1 MNSPA
6 ISVVL
11 PAFNCEKY
19 IGEAIQSVLQQTFPD
34 FEFIIINDGSTD
46 KTEEIILSFSDNR
59 IVYEKNDNNTGL
71 VYSLNK
77 GVDMAK
83 GKYIARMDGDD
94 VCLPGRFK
102 KQMDHLEQNNRV
114 DILATVVT
122 LIDETGQV
130 TGMWVADAKNTTE
143 KDIREQLPKDNCI
156 AHPSVMG
163 KANIF
168 KKYKYDQAQSQSE
181 DYDMWLRMVNDG
193 VIIHKLAEP
202 LLQHRILSSSFTR
215 TNKTNVFWKIGETQ
229 LRFAWQKFRKGDLS
243 FFAGKAFSY
252 GCINMLKG
260 IFKQAKTVVQKK

>member
-19 IGEAIQSVLQQTFPD
+19 IGEAIQSVLQQTFTD

-46 KTEEIILSFSDNR
+46 KTEEIIRSFPDKR
-59 IVYEKNDNNTGL
+59 IIYEKNDRNNGL
-71 VYSLNK
+71 VYTLNK

-83 GKYIARMDGDD
+83 AKYIARMDGDD
-94 VCLPGRFK
+94 VCLPARFK
-102 KQMDHLEQNNRV
+102 KQMDYLQQNSSV
-114 DILATVVT
+114 DVLASIVT
-122 LIDETGQV
+122 LIDENGQATG
-130 TGMWVADAKNTTE
+130 TWLADTKNISE
-143 KDIREQLPKDNCI
+143 KEIREQLPKNNCI

-163 KANIF
+163 KAAIF
-168 KKYKYDQAQSQSE
+168 KQFRYDLAQSQSE
-181 DYDMWLRMVNDG
+181 DYDLWLRMMDDG

-202 LLQHRILSSSFTR
+202 LLRHRILSSSFTR
-215 TNKTNVFWKIGETQ
+215 TYKKNVFWKIGETQ

-260 IFKQAKTVVQKK
+260 FFKQAKTVVQKK

>member
-11 PAFNCEKY
+11 PAYNCEKY
-19 IGEAIQSVLQQTFPD
+19 IGEAIHSVLRQTFPD

-46 KTEEIILSFSDNR
+46 KTEEIIRSFPDKR
-59 IVYEKNDNNTGL
+59 IVYQKNDRNSGL
-71 VYSLNK
+71 VYTLNK

-102 KQMDHLEQNNRV
+102 KQMDYLEQNSTTDV
-114 DILATVVT
+114 LASVVT
-122 LIDETGQV
+122 LIDENGQLKG
-130 TGMWVADAKNTTE
+130 TWDADSKNISE

-163 KANIF
+163 KAAIF
-168 KKYKYDQAQSQSE
+168 KKYKYNQTQSQSE
-181 DYDMWLRMVNDG
+181 DYDLWLRMMSDRI
-193 VIIHKLAEP
+193 IIHKLAEP

-215 TNKTNVFWKIGETQ
+215 TNKQNIFWKIGETQ
-229 LRFAWQKFRKGDLS
+229 LRFAWQGLRKGDVSL
-243 FFAGKAFSY
+243 FAGKAFFY
-252 GCINMLKG
+252 GCTNMLKG
-260 IFKQAKTVVQKK
+260 IFKQVKTVVEKK